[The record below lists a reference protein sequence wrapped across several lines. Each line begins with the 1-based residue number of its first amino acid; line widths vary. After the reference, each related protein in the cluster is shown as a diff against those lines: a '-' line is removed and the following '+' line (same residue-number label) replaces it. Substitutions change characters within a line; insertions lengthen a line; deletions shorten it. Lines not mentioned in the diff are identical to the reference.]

1 MSFLWFLV
9 LTVTH
14 ISTISSLF
22 WGSSMPL
29 NDCLK
34 HRPKARRLWY
44 TPLISAFGRQR
55 QVDLCEFEASLVYK
69 GSSRTVRA
77 TQRNPVSKGKQKQKQ
92 KKKMPRRQESL
103 LPPPSST
110 TCILG
115 GPSCQGTGTDPT
127 NRLFQESQSPVT
139 EYQEAK

>member
-92 KKKMPRRQESL
+92 KKKCLEDRRAYFLHPLQPLAFLVGLPARAQEQTQPTDSSRNLSL
-103 LPPPSST
+103 
-110 TCILG
+110 
-115 GPSCQGTGTDPT
+115 Q
-127 NRLFQESQSPVT
+127 
-139 EYQEAK
+139 